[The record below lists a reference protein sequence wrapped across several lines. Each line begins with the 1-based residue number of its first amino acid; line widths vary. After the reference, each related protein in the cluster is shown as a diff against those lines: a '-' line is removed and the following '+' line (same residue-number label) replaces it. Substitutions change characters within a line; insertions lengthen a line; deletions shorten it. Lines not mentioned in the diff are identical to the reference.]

1 MFDGKYLKKL
11 RADNHYTQS
20 KLALLLG
27 VSRSTISMWEI
38 GSSEP
43 DNEALTK
50 IAELFNVSIDSL
62 LGRKFDNNIEP
73 VSYTHRLKPLR
84 LQSSRVRSDS
94 SRIGNG
100 ALRLLLLYRR
110 NLSQIVQAVAG
121 ALTSGPVSYTHLS
134 NISLSSLSQR

>member
-50 IAELFNVSIDSL
+50 IAE
-62 LGRKFDNNIEP
+62 
-73 VSYTHRLKPLR
+73 
-84 LQSSRVRSDS
+84 
-94 SRIGNG
+94 
-100 ALRLLLLYRR
+100 
-110 NLSQIVQAVAG
+110 
-121 ALTSGPVSYTHLS
+121 
-134 NISLSSLSQR
+134 